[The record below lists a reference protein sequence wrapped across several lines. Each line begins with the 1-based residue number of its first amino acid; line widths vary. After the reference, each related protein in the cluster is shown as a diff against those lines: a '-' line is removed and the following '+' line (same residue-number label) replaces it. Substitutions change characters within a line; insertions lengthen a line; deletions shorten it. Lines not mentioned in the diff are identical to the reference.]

1 MYPQVVQNLVKVLLS
16 KLVMRGLLDSVLR
29 GQWLTTILPDM
40 LVLLG
45 FSVLFFVIGIWCF
58 KYE

>member
-1 MYPQVVQNLVKVLLS
+1 MFPQVVQNLVKVLLS
-16 KLVMRGLLDSVLR
+16 TSAMRGLLDNVLR
-29 GQWLTTILPDM
+29 GQWLTTILPDT

-45 FSVLFFVIGIWCF
+45 FSALFFVIGSWRF

>member
-1 MYPQVVQNLVKVLLS
+1 MFPQVVQNLVKVLLS
-16 KLVMRGLLDSVLR
+16 TLAMCGLLDNVLR
-29 GQWLTTILPDM
+29 GQWLTTILPDT

-45 FSVLFFVIGIWCF
+45 FSALFFGIGFWCF

>member
-1 MYPQVVQNLVKVLLS
+1 MFPQVVQNLVKVLLS
-16 KLVMRGLLDSVLR
+16 TSAMRGLLDNVLR
-29 GQWLTTILPDM
+29 GQWLTTILPDT

-45 FSVLFFVIGIWCF
+45 FSALFLVIGSWRF